1 MQINARGVIYDASR
15 QSPSECIAF
24 FNALAVLSSG
34 TILSLAQ
41 VGPSKH
47 ARTSTLLLS
56 RSRDQ
61 GATWQRVPFRFQT
74 VIDGIP
80 GSFGSGQIVEVRSGY
95 LLLIATWY
103 DRRDPERPLFDP
115 VTEGLLASLQV
126 KAVSTDEGE
135 TWTSWETIPLPTSL
149 AGCSST
155 GPIVRWPDGTLAYP
169 FESLKAFDDPRPAA
183 PGAWCLL
190 SRDEGQT
197 FSDPVLIARDVGNR
211 RYYWDQRWCVA
222 PGTREFL
229 ALFWTHDVAAKCD
242 LPVHLLRGGI
252 DGPVSSEPPTDT
264 GLTGQ
269 IAAPLFLKDGRL
281 AAFVV
286 ERGQPSRLVLWLS
299 HNGGR
304 TWPEM
309 LVIYLHEERAR
320 MSQGDS
326 DIDYAEYWEDM
337 HRWTFGHPALCALD
351 NGELLLS
358 YYAGV
363 PNQLSL
369 YWAKVSL

>member
-1 MQINARGVIYDASR
+1 M
-15 QSPSECIAF
+15 
-24 FNALAVLSSG
+24 
-34 TILSLAQ
+34 
-41 VGPSKH
+41 
-47 ARTSTLLLS
+47 
-56 RSRDQ
+56 
-61 GATWQRVPFRFQT
+61 
-74 VIDGIP
+74 IDGIP
-80 GSFGSGQIVEVRSGY
+80 GSFGSGQIVEVRPGR

-115 VTEGLLASLQV
+115 VTEGLLASRQV

-135 TWTSWETIPLPTSL
+135 TWTPWETIRLPASL

-155 GPIVRWPDGTLAYP
+155 GPIVRWPDGTLAFP
-169 FESLKAFDDPRPAA
+169 FESLKAYDDPQPAV

-190 SRDEGQT
+190 SRDEGRT
-197 FSDPVLIARDVGNR
+197 FGEPVLIARDAGNQ
-211 RYYWDQRWCVA
+211 RYYWDQRWCA
-222 PGTREFL
+222 ASGYRQFI
-229 ALFWTHDVAAKCD
+229 ALFWTHDVSAKCD
-242 LPVHLLRGGI
+242 LSVHLLRGGL
-252 DGPVSSEPPTDT
+252 DSPVNPNAPIDT

-269 IAAPLFLKDGRL
+269 IAAPLLLEDGRL

-299 HNGGR
+299 PDGGR

-309 LVIYLHEERAR
+309 LVIYAHEERGR
-320 MSQGDS
+320 MSQGEN

-337 HRWTFGHPALCALD
+337 HRWTFGHPAICALD
-351 NGELLLS
+351 GGELLLS

-369 YWAKVSL
+369 YWAKVKL